1 MNAIEQIRQIA
12 NARVVATQ
20 DAAELHAMQ
29 RILKATT
36 PEAGDEAGAGPP
48 NPQRMNGAVDQDAFE
63 EQIREN
69 LSPEG
74 VATIIAFLQPAAF
87 YKPANEDAIRGLR
100 QAEWLADTLTEMLGV
115 DEVNRL
121 FEELGL

>member
-1 MNAIEQIRQIA
+1 MHA
-12 NARVVATQ
+12 NN
-20 DAAELHAMQ
+20 
-29 RILKATT
+29 
-36 PEAGDEAGAGPP
+36 DE
-48 NPQRMNGAVDQDAFE
+48 RMSGAVDQEAFE
-63 EQIREN
+63 KVIRDN

-87 YKPANEDAIRGLR
+87 YKPTNEDAIRGLQ

>member
-1 MNAIEQIRQIA
+1 M
-12 NARVVATQ
+12 
-20 DAAELHAMQ
+20 HASNDD
-29 RILKATT
+29 RTS
-36 PEAGDEAGAGPP
+36 
-48 NPQRMNGAVDQDAFE
+48 GAVDQEAFE
-63 EQIREN
+63 KVIRDN

-74 VATIIAFLQPAAF
+74 VATIIALLQPAAF
-87 YKPANEDAIRGLR
+87 YKPANEDAVGGLQ

>member
-1 MNAIEQIRQIA
+1 MHA
-12 NARVVATQ
+12 NN
-20 DAAELHAMQ
+20 D
-29 RILKATT
+29 
-36 PEAGDEAGAGPP
+36 D
-48 NPQRMNGAVDQDAFE
+48 RMSGAVDQEAFE
-63 EQIREN
+63 KVIRDN

-87 YKPANEDAIRGLR
+87 YKPVNDDAINGLR

-121 FEELGL
+121 MEELGL